1 MKQGFT
7 LLEVLISIA
16 LLSIVMLALNKSV
29 TLLRDSN
36 TKLFEHLDKA
46 KEETKML
53 NVLYADI
60 SASNGDISIEKKEFS
75 RLCINETIHSL
86 YELPSAKVCWI
97 VLKEENQLIRIEGNG
112 YDLPI
117 DEEERV
123 EVDLLTKNIDIFDVY
138 YEKGKVLVVIRE
150 KDKEAMS
157 FMIQGLAET
166 NTTTQPT
173 TGQAIK

>member
-86 YELPSAKVCWI
+86 YELPSANVI
-97 VLKEENQLIRIEGNG
+97 TSYSIH
-112 YDLPI
+112 Y
-117 DEEERV
+117 
-123 EVDLLTKNIDIFDVY
+123 TKLYEPYQDVQTVWY
-138 YEKGKVLVVIRE
+138 WNHAV
-150 KDKEAMS
+150 A
-157 FMIQGLAET
+157 
-166 NTTTQPT
+166 
-173 TGQAIK
+173 